1 MKMSKEEAIDILSN
15 DKLYSVSECIEAQ
28 DTLIEYA
35 NKRAVKEMP
44 MEDYIQDDIKAITD
58 AYMKK
63 KSDELIAELESRFP
77 EIFFTNLSHTRT
89 FTGNNIRETIK
100 EVLLNE

>member
-1 MKMSKEEAIDILSN
+1 MK
-15 DKLYSVSECIEAQ
+15 
-28 DTLIEYA
+28 
-35 NKRAVKEMP
+35 NKADELTKEM
-44 MEDYIQDDIKAITD
+44 
-58 AYMKK
+58 
-63 KSDELIAELESRFP
+63 ESRFP

>member
-1 MKMSKEEAIDILSN
+1 MDDLDKKIKLVIDEYMK
-15 DKLYSVSECIEAQ
+15 
-28 DTLIEYA
+28 
-35 NKRAVKEMP
+35 NKADELTKEM
-44 MEDYIQDDIKAITD
+44 
-58 AYMKK
+58 
-63 KSDELIAELESRFP
+63 ESRFP

>member
-1 MKMSKEEAIDILSN
+1 MDDLDKKIKLVINEYMK
-15 DKLYSVSECIEAQ
+15 
-28 DTLIEYA
+28 
-35 NKRAVKEMP
+35 NKADELTKEM
-44 MEDYIQDDIKAITD
+44 
-58 AYMKK
+58 
-63 KSDELIAELESRFP
+63 ESRFP

>member
-1 MKMSKEEAIDILSN
+1 MDELDKNIKLVINEYMK
-15 DKLYSVSECIEAQ
+15 
-28 DTLIEYA
+28 
-35 NKRAVKEMP
+35 NKADELTKEM
-44 MEDYIQDDIKAITD
+44 
-58 AYMKK
+58 
-63 KSDELIAELESRFP
+63 ESRFP

>member
-1 MKMSKEEAIDILSN
+1 MDDL
-15 DKLYSVSECIEAQ
+15 DKKIRLVINE
-28 DTLIEYA
+28 
-35 NKRAVKEMP
+35 
-44 MEDYIQDDIKAITD
+44 
-58 AYMKK
+58 YMKNK
-63 KSDELIAELESRFP
+63 TDELTKELESRFP

>member
-1 MKMSKEEAIDILSN
+1 MDDLDKKIRLVINEYMK
-15 DKLYSVSECIEAQ
+15 
-28 DTLIEYA
+28 
-35 NKRAVKEMP
+35 NKADELTKEM
-44 MEDYIQDDIKAITD
+44 
-58 AYMKK
+58 
-63 KSDELIAELESRFP
+63 ESRFP